1 MLQQLFRAMLGLLCR
16 EDEFGTSSA
25 GNKHVWTSRGSNWSV
40 LLILQSVLIKK
51 TLNFDLFKVV
61 SNESSKFF
69 FRTDERYSSISVS
82 NILIHKKKEAN
93 RQFGLIS
100 LDPDNE

>member
-1 MLQQLFRAMLGLLCR
+1 MDIQGLKLVS
-16 EDEFGTSSA
+16 TTNSTVSI
-25 GNKHVWTSRGSNWSV
+25 NKK
-40 LLILQSVLIKK
+40 I
-51 TLNFDLFKVV
+51 LNFDLFKVV

-82 NILIHKKKEAN
+82 NILIHKEKKAN